1 MNENYKFTEEVKE
14 LLNFAIQKAIQY
26 RHEILTPE
34 HFLYAVL
41 RDDYRE
47 LGELNLRSDLLDG
60 KFCQLEIFLDWK
72 LLEEKLTELYDNENL
87 KNLSDAEFLEAVG
100 GEIECSYQFE
110 QMMEIAHLHAREW
123 NEDGLIDTINILFAI
138 TQLENSWAQH
148 ILEQD
153 LQEKYKEFC
162 LLVANPQLLEERLK
176 PFYDMLENAKIKQQQ
191 KEEEN
196 VLNQELICISK
207 IYQTH
212 NPLIGR
218 DKELERTIQI
228 LCRKD
233 KNNPLFIGE
242 SGVGKTSLVYGLAQ
256 RIAEGKVPQKLKN
269 ATIYEMSVG
278 NMMSATQ
285 HRGDL
290 EEKLKKV
297 FDLLM
302 KMPNPI
308 LFIDEV
314 HTINGA
320 GKIADG
326 SLDMSNFMKPYFEAG
341 HIRFIGATT
350 YEEYAKYIQKDK
362 PLSRRFQNIDIN
374 EPSVDEAYLI
384 LEGLQSVYESF
395 HQVKIENEALRYA
408 VEMGKKYINNS
419 FLPDKAIDLIDEAGA
434 YLQMNPTEGNVVTKQ
449 LVSTILAK
457 ICNVNTLSMEEDE
470 VNLTRLSTLSER
482 INSKIFGQNEAIE
495 KVVEAVQLSKIG
507 LSDDSKPLANF
518 LFVGPTGVGKTEVC
532 KTLASELSVPLL
544 RFDMSEYQEEHSASK
559 FIGSPAGYIGYEEG
573 GILTNAIRKSP
584 RCVLL
589 LDEVEKAH
597 RKIYDLL
604 LQIMDYAS
612 LTDNKGM
619 KADFRHVIL
628 IMTSNAGAQYASQST
643 VGFGSKVTV
652 GEAMSKEVSRV
663 FKPEFINRLSSV
675 VIFNG
680 MNHEMA
686 QLILKR
692 KVEELNDLTKKKGI
706 VFSLTK
712 KALQW
717 LLQKGYSEKY
727 GAREF
732 DRVLHQ
738 NLKVLLMKKM
748 MSGELKSGDCVKID
762 MVGDELTIKKQK

>member
-1 MNENYKFTEEVKE
+1 
-14 LLNFAIQKAIQY
+14 
-26 RHEILTPE
+26 
-34 HFLYAVL
+34 
-41 RDDYRE
+41 
-47 LGELNLRSDLLDG
+47 
-60 KFCQLEIFLDWK
+60 
-72 LLEEKLTELYDNENL
+72 
-87 KNLSDAEFLEAVG
+87 
-100 GEIECSYQFE
+100 
-110 QMMEIAHLHAREW
+110 
-123 NEDGLIDTINILFAI
+123 
-138 TQLENSWAQH
+138 
-148 ILEQD
+148 
-153 LQEKYKEFC
+153 
-162 LLVANPQLLEERLK
+162 
-176 PFYDMLENAKIKQQQ
+176 
-191 KEEEN
+191 
-196 VLNQELICISK
+196 
-207 IYQTH
+207 
-212 NPLIGR
+212 
-218 DKELERTIQI
+218 
-228 LCRKD
+228 
-233 KNNPLFIGE
+233 
-242 SGVGKTSLVYGLAQ
+242 
-256 RIAEGKVPQKLKN
+256 
-269 ATIYEMSVG
+269 
-278 NMMSATQ
+278 
-285 HRGDL
+285 
-290 EEKLKKV
+290 
-297 FDLLM
+297 
-302 KMPNPI
+302 
-308 LFIDEV
+308 
-314 HTINGA
+314 
-320 GKIADG
+320 
-326 SLDMSNFMKPYFEAG
+326 
-341 HIRFIGATT
+341 ATT
-350 YEEYAKYIQKDK
+350 LDEYRKYIEKDAA
-362 PLSRRFQNIDIN
+362 LERRFQQVYCA
-374 EPSVDEAYLI
+374 EPSVEDTIAI
-384 LEGLQSVYESF
+384 LRGLKEKYEV
-395 HQVKIENEALRYA
+395 HHGVRIRDDALVSAAILSNRY
-408 VEMGKKYINNS
+408 ITNR

-482 INSKIFGQNEAIE
+482 IKSKIFGQNEAIE
-495 KVVEAVQLSKIG
+495 KVVEAIQLSKIG

-532 KTLASELSVPLL
+532 KTLASELSIPLL

-692 KVEELNDLTKKKGI
+692 KVEELNDLTKKKEI

-762 MVGDELTIKKQK
+762 MIGDELTIKKQK